1 MKKYIIHFV
10 LVVGLTSQSI
20 TTDQMSQLAFRN
32 IGPSV
37 AGGRI
42 HDVEVVPENPEIM
55 FIASASGGIWKSSSK
70 GTMWKPVF
78 DDQKVSTF
86 GDIAISQSNTNI
98 IYAGTGEQQNRQS
111 TSWGMVSINQPIKG
125 RRGLQLG

>member
-20 TTDQMSQLAFRN
+20 TTDQLSQLAFRN

-55 FIASASGGIWKSSSK
+55 FIASASGGE
-70 GTMWKPVF
+70 
-78 DDQKVSTF
+78 F
-86 GDIAISQSNTNI
+86 GSQL
-98 IYAGTGEQQNRQS
+98 AKEQCGS
-111 TSWGMVSINQPIKG
+111 LFLMIK
-125 RRGLQLG
+125 RYPHLVI